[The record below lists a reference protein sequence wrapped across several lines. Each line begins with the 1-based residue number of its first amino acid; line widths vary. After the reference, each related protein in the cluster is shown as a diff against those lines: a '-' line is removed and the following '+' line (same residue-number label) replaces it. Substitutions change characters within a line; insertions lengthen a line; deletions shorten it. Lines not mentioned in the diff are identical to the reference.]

1 MYFFFLHQY
10 RGELRE
16 HTDLFC
22 WKRNLAVMQPAG
34 VASAF
39 SIASLT
45 AGLSHHHPQPYPHPA
60 AVTTSAMMCAAGYP
74 PAALPLPYATAT
86 TCQPVSYA
94 GSLALPPLRST
105 CAGRGGGGGIE
116 MPVLPSS
123 AGSQCALNNP
133 PGSAGG
139 GTASFTAHH
148 PSNSY
153 SRQCTGDVPELNR
166 NIGLLSNS
174 RQGLVGVTDLN
185 IPRWNSYGP
194 CLEPG
199 ITSAIS
205 PRVPN
210 GHDSTSSPLLRGGGG
225 GGGHRDYVESLQS
238 PNANYCGQTHSPTG
252 KIKILINKTKIL
264 FETTLAT

>member
-1 MYFFFLHQY
+1 M
-10 RGELRE
+10 RE